1 MEGVKDMEDKDFS
14 IIVFCAFR
22 YALGR
27 MTYIPH
33 IVSDFI
39 KEHIEKITNKHIYLM
54 IHEIDEYYE
63 ANSYIGMR
71 IDTDAWL
78 NLKEFLEIE
87 MEKRHE

>member
-1 MEGVKDMEDKDFS
+1 MEDKDFS

-39 KEHIEKITNKHIYLM
+39 KEHIEEITNKDIYLM

-63 ANSYIGMR
+63 SHGHIGMN
-71 IDTDAWL
+71 IDTDMWL
-78 NLKEFLEIE
+78 SLKKFLEAE